1 VSTETQTNKEDGRK
15 QMIIHNGGSPII
27 LEFGYERK

>member
-1 VSTETQTNKEDGRK
+1 LFSSKEGETRK
-15 QMIIHNGGSPII
+15 QMIIHNQGSPII